1 MKKFFTLV
9 AIAAIALCACNKNEI
24 NENREAASFV
34 ATFSNNVKTLL
45 NNDRS
50 QAWLGDEVIQI
61 FDVTEAYNGTSAIHK
76 FRNTSSTQST
86 AATFVAD
93 DPSFEFVEGHNYTA
107 YYGGANEANYV
118 ALDGNIHQVIYTYDS
133 DFIYNPEGM
142 YGMPNNTIPLLC
154 KFKYAGKSTLQS
166 LKFHNV
172 ANLLVLRITN
182 NTEKSKQIG
191 HIQLAAQNDI
201 DIMKMFGQSRE
212 IETVS
217 SQTDYSSPA
226 YRFCIGF
233 TNNSTKSS
241 VSFTSP
247 ITPNAGD
254 TKDFAVLITKPT
266 IANYTFA
273 LNATIYD
280 QKGSTVGTPTKS
292 ENFFNK
298 ISEEGGHVYVWKI
311 GI

>member
-34 ATFSNNVKTLL
+34 ATFSDNVKTLL

-50 QAWLGDEVIQI
+50 QAWLGGEVIQI
-61 FDVTEAYNGTSAIHK
+61 FDVTDAYNGKSAIHK

-86 AATFVAD
+86 AATFVAE
-93 DPSFEFVEGHNYTA
+93 DPSFEFVEGHNYSA

-118 ALDGNIHQVIYTYDS
+118 ALDRKIDQVIYTYDF

-166 LKFHNV
+166 LKFRSV

-182 NTEKSKQIG
+182 NAAESKQIG
-191 HIQLAAQNDI
+191 HIQLATNPDPSYLY
-201 DIMKMFGQSRE
+201 MFGQS
-212 IETVS
+212 TDNTS
-217 SQTDYSSPA
+217 DKDYSTPTYDL
-226 YRFCIGF
+226 YRG
-233 TNNSTKSS
+233 STSKSS

-247 ITPNAGD
+247 ITLNAGD
-254 TKDFAVLITKPT
+254 TKDFAVLITQPT
-266 IANYTFA
+266 ISKSFA

-280 QKGSTVGTPTKS
+280 QKNGSTVGTAKKS

-298 ISEEGGHVYVWKI
+298 ISKEGGHVYVWKF

>member
-34 ATFSNNVKTLL
+34 ATFSDNVKTLL

-50 QAWLGDEVIQI
+50 QAWLGGEVIQI
-61 FDVTEAYNGTSAIHK
+61 FDVTDAYNGKSAIHK

-86 AATFVAD
+86 AATFVAE
-93 DPSFEFVEGHNYTA
+93 DPSFEFVEGHNYSA

-166 LKFHNV
+166 LKFRSV

-182 NTEKSKQIG
+182 NATESKQIG
-191 HIQLAAQNDI
+191 HIQLATNPDFSFVY
-201 DIMKMFGQSRE
+201 MFGQS
-212 IETVS
+212 TDNAS
-217 SQTDYSSPA
+217 NKDYSTPTYDL
-226 YRFCIGF
+226 YRG
-233 TNNSTKSS
+233 STSKSS

-247 ITPNAGD
+247 ITLNAGD
-254 TKDFAVLITKPT
+254 TKDFAVLITQPT
-266 IANYTFA
+266 NSKSFD

-280 QKGSTVGTPTKS
+280 QKNGFTVGTATKS

-298 ISEEGGHVYVWKI
+298 ISKEGGHVYVWKF

>member
-34 ATFSNNVKTLL
+34 ATFSDNVKTLL

-50 QAWLGDEVIQI
+50 QAWLGGEVIQI
-61 FDVTEAYNGTSAIHK
+61 FDVTDAYNGKSAIHK

-86 AATFVAD
+86 SATFVAE
-93 DPSFEFVEGHNYTA
+93 DPSFEFVEGHSYCA
-107 YYGGANEANYV
+107 YYGGANEANDV
-118 ALDGNIHQVIYTYDS
+118 ALGTNGYVLYTYDS
-133 DFIYNPEGM
+133 DFLYNPEGM

-166 LKFHNV
+166 LKFYNV

-212 IETVS
+212 IEKVS

-247 ITPNAGD
+247 ITLAAGD
-254 TKDFAVLITKPT
+254 TKDFAVLITKPG
-266 IANYTFA
+266 ISFPFP

-280 QKGSTVGTPTKS
+280 QKGGNIVGTATK
-292 ENFFNK
+292 NITFANV
-298 ISEEGGHVYVWKI
+298 ISEEGGHVYVWQF

>member
-34 ATFSNNVKTLL
+34 ATFSDNVKTLL

-50 QAWLGDEVIQI
+50 QAWLGGEVIQI
-61 FDVTEAYNGTSAIHK
+61 FDVTDAYNGKSAIHK

-86 AATFVAD
+86 AATFVAE
-93 DPSFEFVEGHNYTA
+93 DPSFEFVKGHNYSA

-118 ALDGNIHQVIYTYDS
+118 ALDRKIDQVIYTYDS

-166 LKFHNV
+166 LKFRSV

-182 NTEKSKQIG
+182 NAAESKQIG
-191 HIQLAAQNDI
+191 HIQLATNPDPI
-201 DIMKMFGQSRE
+201 YVYMFGQS
-212 IETVS
+212 TDNAS
-217 SQTDYSSPA
+217 NKDYSTPTYDL
-226 YRFCIGF
+226 YRG
-233 TNNSTKSS
+233 STSKSS

-247 ITPNAGD
+247 ITLNAGD

-298 ISEEGGHVYVWKI
+298 ISEEGGHVYVWKF

>member
-34 ATFSNNVKTLL
+34 ATFSDNVKTLL

-50 QAWLGDEVIQI
+50 QAWLGGEVIQI
-61 FDVTEAYNGTSAIHK
+61 FDVTDAYNGKSAIHK

-86 AATFVAD
+86 AATFVAE
-93 DPSFEFVEGHNYTA
+93 DPSFEFVEGHNYSA

-118 ALDGNIHQVIYTYDS
+118 ALDGKIDQVIYTYDF

-166 LKFHNV
+166 LKFRSV

-182 NTEKSKQIG
+182 NAAESKQIG
-191 HIQLAAQNDI
+191 HIQLATNPDPSYLY
-201 DIMKMFGQSRE
+201 MFGQS
-212 IETVS
+212 TDNTS
-217 SQTDYSSPA
+217 DKDYSTPTYDL
-226 YRFCIGF
+226 YRG
-233 TNNSTKSS
+233 STSKSS

-247 ITPNAGD
+247 ITLNAGD
-254 TKDFAVLITKPT
+254 TKDFAVLITQPT
-266 IANYTFA
+266 ISKSFA

-280 QKGSTVGTPTKS
+280 QKNGSTVGTAATKS

-298 ISEEGGHVYVWKI
+298 ISKEGGHVYVWKF